1 MIVNKYKKDDII
13 TLKLVSSEEVITKV
27 VEASEDSFT
36 VSKPLMLIHTPKGV
50 AMSQFLM
57 MQDIDDTIVLP
68 MSQIVAVT
76 KANSV
81 ASSQYSQT
89 ISSIKVPTPEEKS
102 SIIQS

>member
-27 VEASEDSFT
+27 VETSEDSFT

>member
-27 VEASEDSFT
+27 VEADNDSFT
-36 VSKPLMLIHTPKGV
+36 VSKPMMLIHTPKGV

-57 MQDIDDTIVLP
+57 MQDINDTIVLP
-68 MSQIVAVT
+68 MSQVVAVT

-89 ISSIKVPTPEEKS
+89 ISSVKVPTPEEKS

>member
-1 MIVNKYKKDDII
+1 MSEEFYCI
-13 TLKLVSSEEVITKV
+13 LKLVSGEEVITKA
-27 VEASEDSFT
+27 VETSEDSFT

>member
-27 VEASEDSFT
+27 VEANEDSFI
-36 VSKPLMLIHTPKGV
+36 VAKPMMLIHTPKGV

-102 SIIQS
+102 SIITN

>member
-1 MIVNKYKKDDII
+1 
-13 TLKLVSSEEVITKV
+13 
-27 VEASEDSFT
+27 
-36 VSKPLMLIHTPKGV
+36 
-50 AMSQFLM
+50 M